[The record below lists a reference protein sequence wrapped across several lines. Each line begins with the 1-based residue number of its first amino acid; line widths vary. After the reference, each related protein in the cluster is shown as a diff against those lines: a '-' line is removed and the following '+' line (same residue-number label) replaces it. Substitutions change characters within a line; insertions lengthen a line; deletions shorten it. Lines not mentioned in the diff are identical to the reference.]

1 MSLHD
6 TMVKHGHTMFRWRS
20 YLPLLAI
27 GPLILAMKESVY
39 LEEMV
44 GDNLEDLWV
53 LFTFIFA
60 LSGLAIRWITVGFV
74 PEGTSGR
81 NAKAQRAHH
90 LNTTGMYSI
99 VRNPLYLGNFI
110 TLLGVMLCIKVWWLV
125 ALGTLFF
132 FVYMERII
140 LAEEKFLHDTYGK
153 EYDGWRAK
161 TPVIIPNFKLWNAPS
176 LPFSF
181 KTVLKREYPGLLGV
195 GLAFLIIELI
205 TDLVFEG
212 ESFREWIAE
221 DYIWP
226 VTFGIILAVCLT
238 LRTLKKHTTVL
249 KVEGR

>member
-27 GPLILAMKESVY
+27 GPLIIAMKESVY
-39 LEEMV
+39 LEAMV
-44 GDNLEDLWV
+44 GDEIEDLWV
-53 LFTFIFA
+53 LVCFFI
-60 LSGLAIRWITVGFV
+60 SIGGLAIRWITVGFV

-110 TLLGVMLCIKVWWLV
+110 TILGVLLSIKVWWLV
-125 ALGTLFF
+125 LLGSLFF
-132 FVYMERII
+132 FIYMERII
-140 LAEEKFLHDTYGK
+140 LAEEKFLHDSFGK
-153 EYDGWRAK
+153 EYDDWRAR
-161 TPVIIPNFKLWNAPS
+161 TPVIIPNFSQWKSADLE
-176 LPFSF
+176 FSMR
-181 KTVLKREYPGLLGV
+181 TVLKREYPGLLGV
-195 GLAFLIIELI
+195 GTAYLIIELV

-212 ESFREWIAE
+212 ETFREWIVE

-226 VTFGIILAVCLT
+226 VTFGIILAVALT
-238 LRTLKKHTTVL
+238 LRTLKKHTKLL